1 MEGIRLFHDGL
12 DVTTVLLNNRS
23 YAILNAELHR
33 AGAAPS
39 KEAERLFDLINPNRE
54 FATLAQGMGVPSVYV
69 EAAESLCRETEAGYS
84 EPGPGPRLIEAIL

>member
-1 MEGIRLFHDGL
+1 MEGNTLFHEGL
-12 DVTTVLLNNRS
+12 DVPPVILNNRS

-69 EAAESLCRETEAGYS
+69 EAAESRCRELEASYS
-84 EPGPGPRLIEAIL
+84 EPGPPPIEAIL

>member
-1 MEGIRLFHDGL
+1 VEENTLSHEEL
-12 DVTTVLLNNRS
+12 DVPPVLLNNRS

-39 KEAERLFDLINPNRE
+39 KEAERLFDLINPNLE

-69 EAAESLCRETEAGYS
+69 EAAESRCRELEASYS
-84 EPGPGPRLIEAIL
+84 EPGPPPIEAIL